1 MGEPTVETGLIQ
13 CEGSGGPH
21 RIAYSIYKPPSGA
34 PTRLYPVLCVHALT
48 RNQTDYKELADT
60 LCRQGYEVGT
70 IDVVGRGLSDY
81 AKDAKDYNVLSY
93 AKDIVTVLDELQ
105 WSKVHWVG
113 TSMGGLISMVF
124 AGQHDRIKGLVMND
138 IGPYVPA
145 EAVKAIASYVGK
157 DKVFR
162 SVEDAT
168 AYLQQ
173 NYSGFSPMTEQDWAE
188 LGRNSV
194 ERVEDIPENRRAL
207 MESENRI
214 LWTREGESSDEN
226 EIQKAPLRL
235 AYDTRIRHV
244 FGDPNAEVKPIELWD
259 AYSQIQ
265 ADGLLLLHGS
275 NSPILLEDTATKMV
289 KKEHCPHVNGPRMC
303 IHIENCGHV
312 PSLKHPFQLRTV
324 LGFLEEVE
332 AGTSSS

>member
-1 MGEPTVETGLIQ
+1 MILGRTFRLRQSKRLLATLVKTRYTTGIIPTVLRREANYL
-13 CEGSGGPH
+13 
-21 RIAYSIYKPPSGA
+21 KPY
-34 PTRLYPVLCVHALT
+34 LL
-48 RNQTDYKELADT
+48 
-60 LCRQGYEVGT
+60 
-70 IDVVGRGLSDY
+70 
-81 AKDAKDYNVLSY
+81 
-93 AKDIVTVLDELQ
+93 LQ
-105 WSKVHWVG
+105 
-113 TSMGGLISMVF
+113 
-124 AGQHDRIKGLVMND
+124 
-138 IGPYVPA
+138 
-145 EAVKAIASYVGK
+145 
-157 DKVFR
+157 VFR

-289 KKEHCPHVNGPRMC
+289 KKEHCPHVNVSAYSCHVVCYAVCMLVNCRRCGRGPGC
-303 IHIENCGHV
+303 AYI
-312 PSLKHPFQLRTV
+312 LRTAV
-324 LGFLEEVE
+324 
-332 AGTSSS
+332 TSPL

>member
-1 MGEPTVETGLIQ
+1 MSFRTR
-13 CEGSGGPH
+13 
-21 RIAYSIYKPPSGA
+21 RISSQFWTNFSGA
-34 PTRLYPVLCVHALT
+34 KCTGYARPHVRRIRDSIP
-48 RNQTDYKELADT
+48 NDFS
-60 LCRQGYEVGT
+60 RQ
-70 IDVVGRGLSDY
+70 
-81 AKDAKDYNVLSY
+81 
-93 AKDIVTVLDELQ
+93 
-105 WSKVHWVG
+105 VG